1 MPMRVKI
8 ERGWGWG
15 IVWLGLWLPLVSEAD
30 DAAPD
35 WSRLFA
41 GEVLAAAVQNRDG
54 VPGVRA
60 MFTVTASR
68 ERIWSVFV
76 DYDHFPQFFPGIKDL
91 KVLEQDEKSAKVA
104 FYTPVAFMHYRYVLH
119 RRYVEPGRRLTWT
132 RLSGSFK
139 SIDGSWE
146 IRDTPRAGVSLVVY
160 ESFVN
165 IGQLVPTTL
174 VQRGALRRAR
184 DMGLR
189 LRAWIEKRD
198 LAGYEQQ
205 EERPY
210 AADRQGSVD

>member
-1 MPMRVKI
+1 MRARVQR
-8 ERGWGWG
+8 EWRWG
-15 IVWLGLWLPLVSEAD
+15 VLWLGFGVLLPLVGEAD
-30 DAAPD
+30 DAALD

-41 GEVLAAAVQNRDG
+41 GEVLATAVQNRDG

-68 ERIWSVFV
+68 ERIWSVFI
-76 DYDHFPQFFPGIKDL
+76 DYDNFPQFFPGIKDL

-104 FYTPVAFMHYRYVLH
+104 FYTPVALMPYRYVLH

-146 IRDTPRAGVSLVVY
+146 IGDTPRSGVSLVVY

-174 VQRGALRRAR
+174 VQRGALRRVR

-189 LRAWIEKRD
+189 LRAWIEARD
-198 LAGYEQQ
+198 LAGYERQ

-210 AADRQGSVD
+210 AADRQGGTD

>member
-1 MPMRVKI
+1 V
-8 ERGWGWG
+8 G
-15 IVWLGLWLPLVSEAD
+15 EA
-30 DAAPD
+30 AAAGPE

-41 GEVLAAAVQNRDG
+41 GEILATAVQNRDG

-60 MFTVTASR
+60 MFTVAASR

-76 DYDHFPQFFPGIKDL
+76 DYDNFPRFFPGIKDL
-91 KVLEQDEKSAKVA
+91 KVLEQGEKSATVA

-146 IRDTPRAGVSLVVY
+146 IRDTPRSGVLLVVY

-189 LRAWIEKRD
+189 LRAWIEERD

-205 EERPY
+205 EEIPHEANR
-210 AADRQGSVD
+210 

>member
-1 MPMRVKI
+1 MRARVQRKW
-8 ERGWGWG
+8 RWGVLWF
-15 IVWLGLWLPLVSEAD
+15 GLLLPLVGEAD
-30 DAAPD
+30 DMATD

-41 GEVLAAAVQNRDG
+41 GEVLATAVQNQDG
-54 VPGVRA
+54 VQGVRA

-76 DYDHFPQFFPGIKDL
+76 DYDHFPRFFPGIKDL

-146 IRDTPRAGVSLVVY
+146 IRDTPRSGVSLVVY

-174 VQRGALRRAR
+174 VQRGALRRVQ

-189 LRAWIEKRD
+189 LRAWIEARD
-198 LAGYEQQ
+198 LAGYERR
-205 EERPY
+205 EEIPHE
-210 AADRQGSVD
+210 ASRQGGVD

>member
-1 MPMRVKI
+1 MRVRVQR
-8 ERGWGWG
+8 EWRWG
-15 IVWLGLWLPLVSEAD
+15 VLWLGVLLPLVGEAD
-30 DAAPD
+30 DAALD

-41 GEVLAAAVQNRDG
+41 GEVLATAVQNRDG
-54 VPGVRA
+54 VRGVRA

-76 DYDHFPQFFPGIKDL
+76 DYDNFPRFFPDIKDL

-132 RLSGSFK
+132 RLSGSFQ

-146 IRDTPRAGVSLVVY
+146 IRDTPRSGVSLVVY

-174 VQRGALRRAR
+174 VQRGALRRVR

-189 LRAWIEKRD
+189 LRAWIEARD
-198 LAGYEQQ
+198 LAGYERQ

-210 AADRQGSVD
+210 AADRQGGVD

>member
-1 MPMRVKI
+1 MRVRVQR
-8 ERGWGWG
+8 EWRWG
-15 IVWLGLWLPLVSEAD
+15 VLWLGVFLTLVGEAD
-30 DAAPD
+30 DAALD

-41 GEVLAAAVQNRDG
+41 GEVLATAVQNRDG
-54 VPGVRA
+54 VRGVRA

-68 ERIWSVFV
+68 EHIWSVLI
-76 DYDHFPQFFPGIKDL
+76 DYDNFPRFFPGIKDL
-91 KVLEQDEKSAKVA
+91 NVLEQDEKSAKVA
-104 FYTPVAFMHYRYVLH
+104 FYTPVALMHYRYVLH

-146 IRDTPRAGVSLVVY
+146 IRDTPRSGVSLVVY

-174 VQRGALRRAR
+174 VQRGALHRVR
-184 DMGLR
+184 DMSLR
-189 LRAWIEKRD
+189 LRAWIEARD
-198 LAGYEQQ
+198 LAGYERQ

-210 AADRQGSVD
+210 AADRQGGVD

>member
-1 MPMRVKI
+1 MQARI
-8 ERGWGWG
+8 ECGWRWG
-15 IVWLGLWLPLVSEAD
+15 IVWLGLLLPLVGEAD

-41 GEVLAAAVQNRDG
+41 GAVLTTAVQNRDG

-76 DYDHFPQFFPGIKDL
+76 DYDNFPRFFPGIKDL

-146 IRDTPRAGVSLVVY
+146 IRDTPHAGVSLVVY

-165 IGQLVPTTL
+165 IGQLVPATL

-198 LAGYEQQ
+198 LAGYERQ
-205 EERPY
+205 EEIPY
-210 AADRQGSVD
+210 EANRKGGVD

>member
-1 MPMRVKI
+1 MRARVPRKW
-8 ERGWGWG
+8 RWGVIWF
-15 IVWLGLWLPLVSEAD
+15 GLLLPLVGEAD
-30 DAAPD
+30 DAALD

-41 GEVLAAAVQNRDG
+41 GEVLATAVQNRDG

-68 ERIWSVFV
+68 ERIWSAFV
-76 DYDHFPQFFPGIKDL
+76 DYNNFPRFFPGIKDL
-91 KVLEQDEKSAKVA
+91 KVLEQGEKSATVA
-104 FYTPVAFMHYRYVLH
+104 LYTPVAFMHYRYVLH

-198 LAGYEQQ
+198 LAGYE
-205 EERPY
+205 
-210 AADRQGSVD
+210 